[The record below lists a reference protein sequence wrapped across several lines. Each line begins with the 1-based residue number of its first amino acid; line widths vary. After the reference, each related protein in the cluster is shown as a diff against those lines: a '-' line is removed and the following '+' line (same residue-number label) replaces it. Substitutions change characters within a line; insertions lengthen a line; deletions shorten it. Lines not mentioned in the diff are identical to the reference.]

1 MAAPLSLDNSR
12 LSADSLTAAL
22 ALSKGTPDRDS
33 DLQRALEHLGRTLR
47 TVPRDAFLNQL
58 TDYAR
63 ELMQADSTLVALRQ
77 GESIACLA
85 RSGPLGPA
93 LGTPMDSRSG
103 ISGECLRQAVPLTC
117 TDSRNDSRV
126 DAEAC
131 LRSGIR
137 SVVVVPVLDR
147 FEVVG
152 LLEAFS
158 SKAEAFADSH
168 VAILQKLASL
178 VAESRSLTGEKE
190 SPAPQEN
197 LAVPLP
203 SKVEPRLVVSPKPAG
218 EKRTSKW
225 IEAFRLRPYQIAVV
239 VGFLLLDLGIL
250 YWWQR

>member
-1 MAAPLSLDNSR
+1 
-12 LSADSLTAAL
+12 
-22 ALSKGTPDRDS
+22 
-33 DLQRALEHLGRTLR
+33 
-47 TVPRDAFLNQL
+47 
-58 TDYAR
+58 
-63 ELMQADSTLVALRQ
+63 
-77 GESIACLA
+77 
-85 RSGPLGPA
+85 
-93 LGTPMDSRSG
+93 
-103 ISGECLRQAVPLTC
+103 LRQAVPLTC
-117 TDSRNDSRV
+117 TDSETDSRV

-178 VAESRSLTGEKE
+178 VAESRWLMGKKE

-203 SKVEPRLVVSPKPAG
+203 SQVEPLVVSPKPAG
-218 EKRTSKW
+218 EKRTRKW

-239 VGFLLLDLGIL
+239 VGFLLLDLATL